1 MQSAILFCMIIHDL
15 DDRVK
20 CTHSKC
26 ADDTKWGGG
35 ADRAEHNACIQR
47 DLDCL
52 EKCADRKQG
61 KFSKGMCKDLHF
73 VKNNPKHQ
81 NVLGATSKESSWGSP
96 A

>member
-1 MQSAILFCMIIHDL
+1 M
-15 DDRVK
+15 K
-20 CTHSKC
+20 CTHSKFT
-26 ADDTKWGGG
+26 DDTKLGGV
-35 ADRAEHNACIQR
+35 ADRAQGHAGTQR
-47 DLDCL
+47 DLDSL
-52 EKCADRKQG
+52 EKWADRKQG